1 MDKYDLE
8 ILKNKGKEK
17 VKVTRTLIN
26 RKLEDLSLP
35 TVLGKQ
41 LAIHCGAGALCI
53 ALLCVVIGTI
63 LNLSCKNDMNDLIT
77 ATTLEIIDV
86 KSSNLSLSQDFAAV
100 SEAGVK
106 AMVEANDNGF
116 VKDSVVVVYN
126 VTEQKV
132 DQYVSLGI
140 HSKSDR
146 LTEWYQEQTETPD
159 AIAIFSIP
167 EGLIDFYNEHQ
178 NRTFIVTQ
186 THIANNVLIPEIIEA
201 RQGKR
206 VIATWNNPAHQDPN
220 RALMTG
226 EFPVY
231 LAGIP
236 SDSYLLDVITSH
248 GFNTENSQ
256 GFVVYDESAWPRGI
270 NISSQAFSVADTDY
284 EAHLIY
290 DYAGLRPLIGYII
303 LASAIIMG
311 VAVVVSITQTKKIR
325 EF

>member
-8 ILKNKGKEK
+8 ILKDKSKEK
-17 VKVTRTLIN
+17 IQVTRTFIN
-26 RKLEDLSLP
+26 RKLKDLSLP

-41 LAIHCGAGALCI
+41 LAIHCGVGALCI
-53 ALLCVVIGTI
+53 ALLCVVVGTI
-63 LNLSCKNDMNDLIT
+63 LNLSCKNDMVDLIT
-77 ATTLEIIDV
+77 STTMEIIDA

-100 SEAGVK
+100 SKAGVE

-132 DQYVSLGI
+132 DQYVSLAI
-140 HSKSDR
+140 YSKSDR
-146 LTEWYQEQTETPD
+146 LDEWYQEQTENPD
-159 AIAIFSIP
+159 AISIFSIP
-167 EGLIDFYNEHQ
+167 EGLIDFNNKH
-178 NRTFIVTQ
+178 NSRTLVATKVN
-186 THIANNVLIPEIIEA
+186 IANNVLIPEVIEA

-206 VIATWNNPAHQDPN
+206 VIDTWNNSAHQDPN
-220 RALMTG
+220 RTLIEG
-226 EFPVY
+226 EFPIY

-236 SDSYLLDVITSH
+236 SDSYLLSVITSH
-248 GFNTENSQ
+248 DFNSENSK
-256 GFVVYDESAWPRGI
+256 GFVVYNKSEWPNGI
-270 NISSQAFSVADTDY
+270 KVEAQAFSVAGTDY

-303 LASAIIMG
+303 FAGILIMG
-311 VAVVVSITQTKKIR
+311 VAVVVSVSQTKKIR